1 MAKDK
6 IKLGLAQP
14 LYRNEEAIKM
24 MLYQIS
30 PVLTN
35 WAYAQKEA
43 QRQSNP
49 KNAGRKPM
57 NPVLMFLVLMVKEFL
72 GLSNL
77 KLAQI
82 LISDKS
88 IKRFIRKQIQ
98 WLIKCG
104 KIEQTVKSKLPKIST
119 IRKYLEIFST
129 DGVLSN
135 CKSIATACFIADSV
149 NLISLQQEDYRL
161 LSV

>member
-24 MLYQIS
+24 MLYQIT

-35 WAYAQKEA
+35 WAHAQKEA

-82 LISDKS
+82 LISDKQ
-88 IKRFIRKQIQ
+88 K
-98 WLIKCG
+98 
-104 KIEQTVKSKLPKIST
+104 
-119 IRKYLEIFST
+119 T
-129 DGVLSN
+129 D
-135 CKSIATACFIADSV
+135 SIAYQMRQNRTNSEIK
-149 NLISLQQEDYRL
+149 LT
-161 LSV
+161 

>member
-24 MLYQIS
+24 MLYQIT

-35 WAYAQKEA
+35 WAHAQKEA

-49 KNAGRKPM
+49 KNAGRKPI
-57 NPVLMFLVLMVKEFL
+57 NPVLMFLILMVKFLILMVKEFL

-77 KLAQI
+77 RLAQI

-88 IKRFIRKQIQ
+88 IKFFIRKQIH

-104 KIEQTVKSKLPKIST
+104 FL
-119 IRKYLEIFST
+119 F
-129 DGVLSN
+129 
-135 CKSIATACFIADSV
+135 
-149 NLISLQQEDYRL
+149 
-161 LSV
+161 

>member
-1 MAKDK
+1 MTKDK

-49 KNAGRKPM
+49 KNAGRKPI
-57 NPVLMFLVLMVKEFL
+57 NPVLMFLILMVKESDCPCGVSTL
-72 GLSNL
+72 NAMPITAS
-77 KLAQI
+77 I
-82 LISDKS
+82 LPN
-88 IKRFIRKQIQ
+88 F
-98 WLIKCG
+98 
-104 KIEQTVKSKLPKIST
+104 
-119 IRKYLEIFST
+119 
-129 DGVLSN
+129 
-135 CKSIATACFIADSV
+135 
-149 NLISLQQEDYRL
+149 
-161 LSV
+161 